1 MSVHLQKTANR
12 ITKISPKVRLN
23 VKCHENAATSTIHHI
38 LYTALFTI
46 ILAEN
51 ININSDTQNK
61 DINKLIN

>member
-1 MSVHLQKTANR
+1 M
-12 ITKISPKVRLN
+12 ISTEISG
-23 VKCHENAATSTIHHI
+23 CATEMPTIELPVTFI
-38 LYTALFTI
+38 FGLLLIYTALFAI